1 MSASA
6 AMAGALFFGGQDM
19 LRFLTAGESHGESLT
34 AILEGFP
41 AGVSIDQDVVNNE
54 LARRQKGYGRGQRMQ
69 IEQDRVEI
77 LSGVRGGRTLGSP
90 ITLRIR
96 NRDWENWK
104 EVMSVQGVTGD
115 ARTVTRPRPG
125 HADLAGGI
133 KYGHKDL
140 RNVLERASARETAV
154 RVAVGAMARILLGRF
169 NIEVLGHVLSIGGSK
184 VSGEKL
190 SRPQMGP
197 AVENSPVRC
206 LDKTVEKEI
215 IERIEKAQSEGE
227 TLGGTFQICAFD
239 VPAGLGSYVHW
250 DRRLDADLAMA
261 VMSVPAIKGVQ
272 IGLGFESAHRLG
284 SQAHDAINF
293 ERSKGFFR
301 DTNRAGGVEGGVS
314 NGETIVV
321 EAAMKPIPTLTDP
334 LPSVHFISKREV
346 SASVERSDVT
356 AVPAAC
362 VIGEAVVAFVLAN
375 HMCVKFGGDSIEEM
389 QRNFQGYL
397 TYVRNL

>member
-6 AMAGALFFGGQDM
+6 ALVDALFFGGQDM

-34 AILEGFP
+34 TILEGFP
-41 AGVSIDQDVVNNE
+41 SGISIDQEVVNNE
-54 LARRQKGYGRGQRMQ
+54 LARRQKGFGRGQRMQ

-77 LSGVRGGRTLGSP
+77 LSGVRGGKTLGSP

-104 EVMSVQGVTGD
+104 EIMSVEEVTGD

-140 RNVLERASARETAV
+140 RNVLERASARETAA
-154 RVAVGAMARILLGRF
+154 RVAVGAMAKILLDRF
-169 NIEVLGHVLSIGGSK
+169 NVEVLGHVLSIGGST
-184 VSGEKL
+184 VSEEEL

-197 AVENSPVRC
+197 AVESSPVRC
-206 LDKTVEKEI
+206 LDKIVEKQI
-215 IERIEKAQSEGE
+215 VERIEKAQSH
-227 TLGGTFQICAFD
+227 
-239 VPAGLGSYVHW
+239 YVHW

-272 IGLGFESAHRLG
+272 IGLGFEAARRPG
-284 SQAHDAINF
+284 SQAHDAISF
-293 ERSKGFFR
+293 ERSKGFVR
-301 DTNRAGGVEGGVS
+301 DTNRAGGIEGGVS
-314 NGETIVV
+314 NGEPIVV

-334 LPSVHFISKREV
+334 LPSVHFISKRKV
-346 SASVERSDVT
+346 SAAVERSDVT

-375 HMCVKFGGDSIEEM
+375 HICVKFGGDSIEEM